1 MKSKVTSVKRSTYYS
16 QMQQDAPRHDV
27 HAVRHTNTYANTTSA
42 DKVCIDEN
50 DIKSFYDR
58 KRITSNLIALLD
70 IVLKGVEILY
80 ELNPD
85 GDFALKGS
93 ISDYI
98 KPKKKK

>member
-1 MKSKVTSVKRSTYYS
+1 MKSKVTSVKRSEYFS

-27 HAVRHTNTYANTTSA
+27 HAVRHTNTFANTKCG

-50 DIKSFYDR
+50 DIKSFYGR
-58 KRITSNLIALLD
+58 KRITPNLITLLD
-70 IVLKGVEILY
+70 VVLKGVEILY
-80 ELNPD
+80 ELNSD
-85 GDFALKGS
+85 GDFSLKGS